1 MIRLSNREREQGYV
15 LISVMVIAM
24 LYFALIMLVLWESS
38 EKLRLAQRFRA
49 RLVAQALAENAAE
62 LAAKGMAGGSTSS
75 VEEEIDSGFL
85 RASSTLGAA
94 DSQGKREFTIKAEGR
109 TKGSQAATATVDV
122 WGHVVGKQVV
132 ITRTLHSQ

>member
-1 MIRLSNREREQGYV
+1 MIRSSSRERERGYV
-15 LISVMVIAM
+15 LISVMVIAV

-49 RLVAQALAENAAE
+49 RLVAQTLAESAAE
-62 LAAKGMAGGSTSS
+62 LAARGMAGGSTSS

-94 DSQGKREFTIKAEGR
+94 DSEGRREFTVKAEGVS
-109 TKGSQAATATVDV
+109 KGSQSATATVDV
-122 WGHVVGKQVV
+122 WGYVVGKQVV
-132 ITRTLHSQ
+132 ITRTVHSQ